1 MACIG
6 AGTCAR
12 AYEALLLLTL
22 LWAND
27 ASTAGESALA
37 TTRTEATS
45 EKDKKSNGTQTK
57 GLAGN

>member
-1 MACIG
+1 MAYIG

-12 AYEALLLLTL
+12 AYELLTL
-22 LWAND
+22 LLAND

-37 TTRTEATS
+37 TTEATS
-45 EKDKKSNGTQTK
+45 EKDKKSIGTKTK